1 MTTPSRIEQ
10 GTRSGEAGALPEPV
24 AWVVAVRMGYGH
36 QRTAHPLRELAPGGE
51 VLLADDYPGIPDS
64 DRALWDRMRRF
75 YEFISKVHDVRLVGR
90 ALFRGF
96 DEVQRILS
104 FYPRRDLSH
113 PDLNVRTLHRLLR
126 RGWGRHL
133 IDTLKT
139 RAKSLPIVTSFFTPA
154 LMAEFFDYPGDIYC
168 IVCDSD
174 IARAWAPF
182 QPRSS
187 RLKYFVPTRRA
198 AERLREYGV
207 PAGNVF
213 LTGYPLPD
221 ENLGPCLAILK
232 QDIAQRIV
240 NLDPGRKYL
249 ERYGGLV
256 AEKVGDLP
264 PGPTRPL
271 TILFSIGG
279 AGAQAEIAVHLLRSL
294 KTRILNGDVRLA
306 VSAGIKPWVHDYV
319 QRGIAE
325 CGLAEVSGIVRS
337 GGVGNPGTP
346 NLAPG
351 ADDRPVQV
359 LIGDRVTDYFEMFDR
374 ALRTADVL
382 WTKPSE
388 LSFYCALGLPIIMAP
403 PVGAQE
409 KANQEWLLRLGAGTV
424 QDDPG
429 DAHEWFFDL
438 LDTGWF
444 AEAAMEGFVEGE
456 QSATERIGRV
466 LCGGVVTP
474 GLAD

>member
-1 MTTPSRIEQ
+1 MTDPPSLVRQ
-10 GTRSGEAGALPEPV
+10 AMSSGEAGRRRDPI
-24 AWVVAVRMGYGH
+24 AWVIAVRMGYGH
-36 QRTAHPLRELAPGGE
+36 QRTAHPLRGLAPGGE
-51 VLLADDYPGIPDS
+51 VLLADDYAGIPDR
-64 DRALWDRMRRF
+64 DRALWRRMRRF

-104 FYPRRDLSH
+104 FYPRRDLSR
-113 PDLNVRTLHRLLR
+113 PDLNVRVLYGLLR

-133 IDTLKT
+133 IETLKT
-139 RAKSLPIVTSFFTPA
+139 RGALPIVTSFFTPA
-154 LMAEFFDYPGDIYC
+154 FMAEFFEYPGDIYC
-168 IVCDSD
+168 IVCDAD
-174 IARAWAPF
+174 IARAWASIRPS
-182 QPRSS
+182 SS
-187 RLKYFVPTRRA
+187 RIRYFAPTRRA

-207 PAGNVF
+207 PPANVF

-221 ENLGPCLAILK
+221 ENVGDGLAALK
-232 QDIAQRIV
+232 HDIAPRIV

-249 ERYGGLV
+249 ERYEGLV
-256 AEKVGDLP
+256 AEKVGELP

-279 AGAQAEIAVHLLRSL
+279 AGAQAEIATKILRSL
-294 KTRILNGDVRLA
+294 KPRILSNDARVV
-306 VSAGIKPWVHDYV
+306 VSAGIKPWVRDYV
-319 QRGIAE
+319 EREISE
-325 CGLAEVSGIVRS
+325 CGLAAVAQTLGSGTLRVPDPP
-337 GGVGNPGTP
+337 GGGSR
-346 NLAPG
+346 
-351 ADDRPVQV
+351 ADDAPVQV
-359 LIGDRVTDYFEMFDR
+359 LIGDGVTEYFQIFDR

-388 LSFYCALGLPIIMAP
+388 LSFYCALGLPIMMAP
-403 PVGAQE
+403 PVGSQE

-424 QDDPG
+424 QDDPA

-456 QSATERIGRV
+456 QLATQRITRV
-466 LCGGVVTP
+466 LERGPNAAEVVT
-474 GLAD
+474 